1 MAHRDSPGYRVLVGG
16 GRRVRVIVVVVGV
29 LVGLGVPVVVLGVP
43 GLTAGGRV
51 VRVAG
56 DPAGLGVTGA
66 LPGSPVSGDAG
77 PGPGSS
83 VAGSSVA
90 GSSGGGVGGGSAGAV
105 AAWVA
110 VAPSLSGGPWGIPGV
125 MLGAYQR
132 AARVLAVSRSGCHL
146 SWVVLAGI
154 GRVESGHAEGGRVD
168 VAGSTLGVI
177 LGPVLDGS
185 AGTAAIADTDHGVL
199 DGDPVWDRAVG
210 PMQFIP
216 SSWRAWGVGSPD
228 NIYDATLAAGR
239 YLCAGGAD
247 LADPAQL
254 RAAVLRYNHSAAYA
268 DVVLG
273 WAHAYLTGVIPTPSA
288 PGPLPPGTTGNGGRP
303 ITADSAPPGA
313 AVARPTPPV
322 AIPPTTKPPTPTP
335 SPPPATTTTPP
346 PPPVITTPPP
356 PPAPTTTPTTTTAPP
371 STQSTPPP
379 SPSPMTTMTPLATTS
394 SPPRAGP

>member
-322 AIPPTTKPPTPTP
+322 AAPSVTRPPTTTSTPPPPSTTTTTPAPSTSHPPP
-335 SPPPATTTTPP
+335 SPSATTTPP
-346 PPPVITTPPP
+346 PV
-356 PPAPTTTPTTTTAPP
+356 TTTTAPV
-371 STQSTPPP
+371 TTPLP
-379 SPSPMTTMTPLATTS
+379 SPSPTTDPPSTS
-394 SPPRAGP
+394 AMPAGP

>member
-1 MAHRDSPGYRVLVGG
+1 VLVGG